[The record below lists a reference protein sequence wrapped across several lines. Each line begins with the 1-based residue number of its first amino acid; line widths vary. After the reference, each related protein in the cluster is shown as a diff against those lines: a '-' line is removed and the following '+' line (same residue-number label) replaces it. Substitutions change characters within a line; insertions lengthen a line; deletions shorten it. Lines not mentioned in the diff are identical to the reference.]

1 MVREERMVT
10 WEWRGPRNT
19 MLMLQLLIMCVCGCV
34 YVCASVCVE
43 IGTFPRKVL
52 SFWPDMVLVL
62 AMVAKETRD
71 ETTRILRT
79 AP

>member
-1 MVREERMVT
+1 MY
-10 WEWRGPRNT
+10 
-19 MLMLQLLIMCVCGCV
+19 MCG
-34 YVCASVCVE
+34 VCVE

-79 AP
+79 TL